1 MTLIIAA
8 VTAILLFWIYAT
20 HGLAAAIFAGL
31 MLWALILA
39 EGNLHFARVRK
50 HARAGRRNA

>member
-1 MTLIIAA
+1 MKTIIIVTVAA
-8 VTAILLFWIYAT
+8 AILLFWIYAT
-20 HGLAAAIFAGL
+20 HGLAVAIFAGL

-50 HARAGRRNA
+50 HARS